1 MVSDKHVKFSED
13 FIGLASK
20 ISPLPINSFIYILKK
35 KKTNLQSRCVK
46 QVEH

>member
-20 ISPLPINSFIYILKK
+20 ISPLPINSFIYILKNK
-35 KKTNLQSRCVK
+35 NKSPISVC
-46 QVEH
+46 